1 MLQPIRLRLTTLACF
16 ETNIYLRVFLRTHNS
31 KSVSDPQTTII
42 CKQTLLIT
50 LFALYKLRN
59 TYKLPLTGYQNT
71 QYRIRQTFCLKC
83 LVNARYN
90 EVSHAFGY
98 RDEHS
103 L

>member
-1 MLQPIRLRLTTLACF
+1 MLQPISPTLTTLACF
-16 ETNIYLRVFLRTHNS
+16 ETNIYLRVFLRTHTS

-71 QYRIRQTFCLKC
+71 SIELGKHF
-83 LVNARYN
+83 A
-90 EVSHAFGY
+90 
-98 RDEHS
+98 
-103 L
+103 

>member
-16 ETNIYLRVFLRTHNS
+16 ETNSYLRVFLRTHTS

-71 QYRIRQTFCLKC
+71 QYRMRQTFCLKC
-83 LVNARYN
+83 QVNARYN
-90 EVSHAFGY
+90 EICHAFG
-98 RDEHS
+98 
-103 L
+103 